1 MALPFSKHLDWLCL
15 EGMNPKDIRKF
26 YDNVQ
31 LPIPTDKDI
40 EEATAR
46 VDALIIPKS
55 VKKSVI
61 RGMFKYEDNSYWEQH
76 GFGELHAWRCN
87 RPTKYWPA
95 VGRILNHPLMRVA
108 LDVCTITGVEQEK
121 IAIILPQTFKVEFA
135 EPAIDLYKKIF
146 GNFESFSKQDWTDY
160 LARLKDDQYVYVRI
174 FSALTKPKDE
184 ALLLCGLPAEKAFSD
199 FLKNVLASASYKYN
213 YYARQN
219 TPEAD
224 AEARRW
230 AKVGFEA
237 GEKFEKY
244 GAGDVSD
251 FAKLVQTEF
260 EYVTPEIETLDQ
272 AVAQQLLPSTKGE
285 GDKK

>member
-1 MALPFSKHLDWLCL
+1 
-15 EGMNPKDIRKF
+15 
-26 YDNVQ
+26 
-31 LPIPTDKDI
+31 
-40 EEATAR
+40 
-46 VDALIIPKS
+46 
-55 VKKSVI
+55 
-61 RGMFKYEDNSYWEQH
+61 MFKYEDNSYWEKL
-76 GFGELHAWRCN
+76 GYGELHAWRCD

-95 VGRILNHPLMRVA
+95 VGRIINHPLMRTA
-108 LDVCTITGVEQEK
+108 LDVCIITGMDYDKVS
-121 IAIILPQTFKVEFA
+121 IILPQTFRVDFA

-146 GNFESFSKQDWTDY
+146 GNYESFSKLDWTDY
-160 LARLKDDQYVYVRI
+160 LNRLKEDQYVYVRI
-174 FSALTKPKDE
+174 FSALTKPRDE

-260 EYVTPEIETLDQ
+260 EYVTPELETLDQ
-272 AVAQQLLPSTKGE
+272 ATAQQLLPTSTSS